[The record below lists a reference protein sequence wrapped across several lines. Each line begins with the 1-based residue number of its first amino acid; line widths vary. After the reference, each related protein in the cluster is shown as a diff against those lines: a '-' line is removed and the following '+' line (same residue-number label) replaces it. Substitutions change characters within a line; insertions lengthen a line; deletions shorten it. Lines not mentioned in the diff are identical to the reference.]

1 MVPWSTGTPRVSR
14 NGVLRVAPAPDY
26 IHFRGLSAA
35 PLGEGRFVQRLP
47 YFKRGRETL
56 LKSACV
62 RARANYVYRWWPCDR
77 EGILARQQ
85 LDKCPCSHRFDRPK
99 RPVPL
104 AFFIFF
110 YFLFVFSLF
119 FPTDVL
125 RFVLAQGRSWKKL
138 VAYTVGDRNKWTGRG
153 NRHR

>member
-1 MVPWSTGTPRVSR
+1 MVVPWSTGTSRVSR

-99 RPVPL
+99 RPIPL

-110 YFLFVFSLF
+110 IFFLFSPFPSL
-119 FPTDVL
+119 PT
-125 RFVLAQGRSWKKL
+125 FYASCWHK
-138 VAYTVGDRNKWTGRG
+138 VGVGKN
-153 NRHR
+153 